1 MGSTPLIVLK
11 NTLIMYSQ
19 TLTVLVVLAALT
31 SAAKLNLRQE
41 GDCTDTWPDHC
52 QGRIANDI
60 SECYHDSIAKG
71 CCKSCSEKNSGTP
84 GCEYGNKAGWCT
96 DYSASDCGSTPGV
109 QENCCALCG
118 GGGEGG
124 EKFLR
129 KISNKRQVPNPG
141 PCACLCSP
149 GSEEGERE
157 ITSEGGEK
165 FLREITN
172 KRQEGDCTDTWP
184 DHCQGRI
191 ANDMS
196 ECYHGSIA
204 KGCCKSCSEKN
215 SGTPGCEYGNKAG
228 WCTDY
233 SASGCGSTPG
243 VQEN

>member
-52 QGRIANDI
+52 QGRIANDM

-71 CCKSCSEKNSGTP
+71 FCKSCSEKNSGTP

-129 KISNKRQVPNPG
+129 KISNKRQ
-141 PCACLCSP
+141 
-149 GSEEGERE
+149 
-157 ITSEGGEK
+157 
-165 FLREITN
+165 
-172 KRQEGDCTDTWP
+172 EGDCTDTWP

-196 ECYHGSIA
+196 ECYHDSIA

-233 SASGCGSTPG
+233 SASDCGSTPG
-243 VQEN
+243 VQENCCALCGGGGE

>member
-52 QGRIANDI
+52 QGRIANDM

-141 PCACLCSP
+141 PCACLCAP

-157 ITSEGGEK
+157 ITNKRQVPNPCRYLAPGSEEGER

-172 KRQEGDCTDTWP
+172 KRQVPGPCQCLCSPGSEGKRQVPCVP
-184 DHCQGRI
+184 S
-191 ANDMS
+191 S
-196 ECYHGSIA
+196 E
-204 KGCCKSCSEKN
+204 E
-215 SGTPGCEYGNKAG
+215 
-228 WCTDY
+228 
-233 SASGCGSTPG
+233 
-243 VQEN
+243 